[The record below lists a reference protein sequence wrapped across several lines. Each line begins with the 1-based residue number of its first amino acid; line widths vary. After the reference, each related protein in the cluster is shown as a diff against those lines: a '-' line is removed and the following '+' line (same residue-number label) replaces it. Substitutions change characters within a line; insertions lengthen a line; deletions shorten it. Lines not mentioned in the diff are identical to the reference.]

1 MPLKFLYC
9 VLAMAVSLVGCK
21 SPEARRP
28 VQQSSGYT
36 ISASVE
42 RNKKLYAA
50 ETKTIEAYMAQDS
63 AHAYLASPSGFWYA
77 YDTQILE
84 EQPKPVTGNEVS
96 FTYQIRDLEGQ
107 ILLSYEDIGSVNYQ
121 VDQSQQ
127 DLISGIREGLK
138 LMKVQEMITLV
149 LPSYKAYGYYGLEG
163 KLGANVPVVVT
174 LNLKQMSTLDN

>member
-28 VQQSSGYT
+28 VQQSSGST

-50 ETKTIEAYMAQDS
+50 ETKTIEAYMAP
-63 AHAYLASPSGFWYA
+63 PSGFWYA